1 MLLKELGKTVA
12 ILGISFGLIAS
23 PLAIA
28 NSSIELNKDRSAGQ
42 GVIDRPQSQSMP
54 SRVQASSRDL
64 THDAGDSLVYSAS
77 SSAPEADESTSSGA
91 NISPQDLT
99 EDVGDSTDW

>member
-28 NSSIELNKDRSAGQ
+28 NSSIELNKDRS
-42 GVIDRPQSQSMP
+42 VIDRPQSQSMP
-54 SRVQASSRDL
+54 SRDQASSRDL